1 MNVKNT
7 TPRHIIVKE
16 RNTLDRENSKSSQIE
31 KVYRLYEGAKIR
43 LMVDFSTEVLSLKFW
58 EKLTGCLEFY
68 N

>member
-7 TPRHIIVKE
+7 TSRRIIVKQQ
-16 RNTLDRENSKSSQIE
+16 NTLDKENTKSSQME
-31 KVYRLYEGAKIR
+31 KVYSLYDGAKIR
-43 LMVDFSTEVLSLKFW
+43 LMVDFSTEMLSLKFW